1 MDARG
6 QGEVHAGFA
15 FVAHRAVVDVDVE
28 LGIARVAQLAC
39 AQDVGRAINP
49 LALEGQLEGGSL
61 QGLGLAVMEELLVE
75 DGVVVNRAFGEYRI
89 PTIVD
94 APALP
99 SVILEL
105 GHPDAP
111 YGVTGV
117 GEMASITSTPAVLA
131 ALRAATGREL
141 TRAPVRPE
149 DLAGVKGSRR
159 ERPRDDRRRLARGA
173 RGGLHRPDPGQPLR
187 EPAPEPPRR
196 AALQARHAAPGAR
209 ALRPVRRRRSR
220 PAAP

>member
-1 MDARG
+1 MVEREATYRHPLTEPMDARG

-89 PTIVD
+89 PTIAD
-94 APALP
+94 APELP

-149 DLAGVKGSRR
+149 DLAGVQGF
-159 ERPRDDRRRLARGA
+159 EA
-173 RGGLHRPDPGQPLR
+173 
-187 EPAPEPPRR
+187 
-196 AALQARHAAPGAR
+196 
-209 ALRPVRRRRSR
+209 
-220 PAAP
+220 